1 MAPLDEQIP
10 TSIADSPI
18 AAVVTDPRQDD
29 NPIVAANA
37 AFCRLTGY
45 SEAEVVGRNC
55 RFLAGPET
63 EAQQTDRI
71 RNALGLR
78 IPVVAEM
85 VNYRKDGSTFRNAV
99 MIAPLFADDGSL
111 RYFLGSQMEIVG
123 DSDGAHERRRRARM
137 VIDAL
142 TPRQTQVVRL
152 MATGLRNKQIA
163 ARLGVSEKTVK
174 MHRSLLLRKLDV
186 RSSAEAVRM
195 VVEAEN

>member
-63 EAQQTDRI
+63 EAQQTARI

-174 MHRSLLLRKLDV
+174 MHRALLLRKLDV